1 MYARVAKQLREH
13 AAHRARRARTQ
24 ILLIVPLI
32 AGVVFAY
39 SHRRELF
46 GLDVPV
52 RVACV
57 VALLILGWSFAM
69 NLGRA
74 VGPTLL
80 RRLDPGTAGTV
91 SFLIR
96 LVTLILSVTIALR
109 LAGLRP
115 ETLAVGGAI
124 TAVILGLAAQQTI
137 GNLIAGTV
145 LMSARPFRV
154 GDRVRMHAGGV
165 AGQVEGAV
173 TSVGLLYVTLANGE
187 DRILVPNNVVLS
199 GAVVPLR
206 EPSGVDVRAR
216 LPSDVKPSAVEERLE
231 EKVSVATRSDPE
243 IDLEEF
249 QDGDV
254 VVRIRA
260 TPVNRDDG
268 AALADQVVEA
278 LDEVHRAE
286 QVG

>member
-1 MYARVAKQLREH
+1 MYGRVARQLREH
-13 AAHRARRARTQ
+13 AARRAKRARTQ
-24 ILLIVPLI
+24 ILLLVPLT
-32 AGVVFAY
+32 AAVVLAY
-39 SHRRELF
+39 SERRALF
-46 GLDVPV
+46 GLDMPV
-52 RVACV
+52 RIACV
-57 VALLILGWSFAM
+57 LALVILGWSFAM

-91 SFLIR
+91 GFLIR
-96 LVTLILSVTIALR
+96 LVTLIVSVTVALR

-115 ETLAVGGAI
+115 QTLAVGGAI

-187 DRILVPNNVVLS
+187 DRILVPNSVVLA

-206 EPSGVDVRAR
+206 EPSGVDLRAR
-216 LPSDVKPSAVEERLE
+216 LPADVRPSEVEERLE
-231 EKVSVATRSDPE
+231 EKVSVATRSDPQ

-249 QDGDV
+249 VDGEV

-260 TPVNRDDG
+260 TPVNREDG
-268 AALADQVVEA
+268 AALADKIVSA
-278 LDEVHRAE
+278 LDEVHTA
-286 QVG
+286 QNVG